1 MGVWIIVCIQKP
13 SHHFL
18 QTLRPLCM
26 FKIVFRDSSL
36 YPKQSSLFC
45 LLWLISASFTK
56 PLVWKTWIWRQ
67 IMMSQTQRTPNTNN
81 TRRHWMKSPMKMFC
95 VRHWT
100 LRKRTINYNSF
111 QKFIR
116 ILNNLLNSKTQYA
129 GHFLQPYRTTSFCTV
144 ILFETLPSK
153 KVLIKPHALQK
164 VA

>member
-1 MGVWIIVCIQKP
+1 VGVWIIVCIQKP

-67 IMMSQTQRTPNTNN
+67 IMTPQTTHTKYKWRHTPLNAPPWKFSAYATAAWEPIYVGW
-81 TRRHWMKSPMKMFC
+81 RVDIVLSVVHRS
-95 VRHWT
+95 T
-100 LRKRTINYNSF
+100 LSTLVD
-111 QKFIR
+111 
-116 ILNNLLNSKTQYA
+116 ILSEW
-129 GHFLQPYRTTSFCTV
+129 P
-144 ILFETLPSK
+144 
-153 KVLIKPHALQK
+153 ALSCQSSSAP
-164 VA
+164 V